1 MKMRTCFAIAAM
13 FIAVNCPAGLFDA
26 VKNVAG
32 GVVGMG
38 NSCLATMPSGANCK
52 NAPVDGS
59 SYCLQHKCRM
69 CNDLAW
75 ADGLCRNCVPKAEAE
90 AKAKRR
96 AAAESDRRRRMKAD
110 ERARLGQGGSGRTS
124 GRTVATTERRRVQT
138 GRRRAANSENEFQ
151 GEERLFAGFELG
163 RVAPFGKEKG
173 ERIKLKNA
181 YLSIFEEAYLSYGAN
196 SHLLNRIGFGSIPIH
211 ADNESDLQPYVD
223 KVLSGLKSY
232 GYDMQL
238 DGRHV
243 QKPWRFKGKDC
254 EITFICNDVKRNSDG
269 VADTYKQL
277 VLTVENPKARL
288 LEKEYANKNSS
299 GDGVVHEIVPFGG
312 YGSERFLH
320 CRSGAIYSV
329 KTNNIAWCNG
339 IEENIVKKNGGVLKL
354 PRTVVHGDGLTS
366 QGEYR
371 LSPYSVH
378 ALTPSSGKETNVV
391 DLTEFAA
398 GDLTNATEIAKTS
411 SARLRLVLPDD
422 AINARWFAEFI
433 GKNMGEH
440 TFCPFRCLG
449 ANEATG
455 RQQAMRVLASAAKE
469 FQFPADSFC
478 PEHPLLYKE
487 LASGASKDW
496 CRIWLALNAKSYD
509 EKESEIVAEVGGH
522 KLRLSF
528 SGLPCVLVSVKCK
541 FGGNGVNKEALIA
554 KYRRQFGDE
563 AKVDINDD
571 GVKMNKAVSSFP
583 RTRKQQRELDSMSMS
598 NSGLARA
605 VANWANE
612 SDPFGEVTLDSPALI
627 YYQRGELITISSKT
641 IKVLAKCDY
650 FKSCA
655 FLSNRSYNRLADS
668 GRLGLVESYD
678 KVPADAVIDENGN
691 RNVINDSCGDEL
703 RGRMSQIKENVSS
716 LKDKNGNVLE
726 ITIVGLPLQI
736 ALDAE
741 RQTRTLKAKA
751 EEETQRKK
759 KEAATLNF

>member
-1 MKMRTCFAIAAM
+1 MKMRTCFAIAAA
-13 FIAVNCPAGLFDA
+13 FVAANCTAGLFDA

-38 NSCLATMPSGANCK
+38 NSCQATMPSGANCK

-75 ADGLCRNCVPKAEAE
+75 ADGLCRNCVTKAEAE
-90 AKAKRR
+90 AKAERR

-124 GRTVATTERRRVQT
+124 GRTAATTERRRVQT

-243 QKPWRFKGKDC
+243 KKPWRFKGEDC
-254 EITFICNDVKRNSDG
+254 EITFVCNDVKRNSDG

-277 VLTVENPKARL
+277 VLTVENPKAKL

-339 IEENIVKKNGGVLKL
+339 IEESIVKKNGGVLKL
-354 PRTVVHGDGLTS
+354 PRTVVHGYGLTS

-371 LSPYSVH
+371 LSPYSVR
-378 ALTPSSGKETNVV
+378 ALMPSSEKETNVV
-391 DLTEFAA
+391 DLTEFASS
-398 GDLTNATEIAKTS
+398 DLTNATEIAKTS

-496 CRIWLALNAKSYD
+496 CRIWLALNASEFEEYD
-509 EKESEIVAEVGGH
+509 ESAPRMDAADEFFSGAVAMDAFWGTSFTDPKRRLKPGEIKAKVGEND
-522 KLRLSF
+522 LRLLF
-528 SGLPCVLVSVKCK
+528 SERHGILISVGCS
-541 FGGNGVNKEALIA
+541 FGGVRGVSKEALIA
-554 KYRRQFGDE
+554 KYRSQFGD
-563 AKVDINDD
+563 ATNITVKNDVVTIVASNIIKVVATCTI
-571 GVKMNKAVSSFP
+571 GSKAISSISI
-583 RTRKQQRELDSMSMS
+583 T
-598 NSGLARA
+598 GLALSA
-605 VANWANE
+605 
-612 SDPFGEVTLDSPALI
+612 AL
-627 YYQRGELITISSKT
+627 E
-641 IKVLAKCDY
+641 
-650 FKSCA
+650 
-655 FLSNRSYNRLADS
+655 
-668 GRLGLVESYD
+668 
-678 KVPADAVIDENGN
+678 
-691 RNVINDSCGDEL
+691 
-703 RGRMSQIKENVSS
+703 
-716 LKDKNGNVLE
+716 
-726 ITIVGLPLQI
+726 
-736 ALDAE
+736 AE
-741 RQTRTLKAKA
+741 EKAKA
-751 EEETQRKK
+751 AERRARDEAEAKK
-759 KEAATLNF
+759 KELQALNF